1 MQRLKM
7 LVCVCVCVRC
17 HSATQLDLQLQI
29 DLHTWQNESNAY
41 GACTTNCELCGCRQ
55 KNQNIIRSCK
65 DGNNGVKIIQLCCA
79 FNSKVCCTEHQHRP
93 THLLHTPPHHI
104 GMYATV
110 QMVYDTSSACM
121 YEQSSS
127 ISVPAQ
133 RARAHPLNMNT
144 SSKAMQP
151 SVSVNNPMHAAPDK
165 PDVLFSKGSKRPGLN
180 EPAHWELL

>member
-1 MQRLKM
+1 MQGCSNSKCW
-7 LVCVCVCVRC
+7 CVCVCVRR

-55 KNQNIIRSCK
+55 KNLNIIRSCK
-65 DGNNGVKIIQLCCA
+65 DGNNGVRIIQLCCA

-93 THLLHTPPHHI
+93 THLLHTPRHHI

-127 ISVPAQ
+127 MSVPAQ
-133 RARAHPLNMNT
+133 RARAHPLHEHKQQGN
-144 SSKAMQP
+144 
-151 SVSVNNPMHAAPDK
+151 AAFYVCK
-165 PDVLFSKGSKRPGLN
+165 QFNACST
-180 EPAHWELL
+180 